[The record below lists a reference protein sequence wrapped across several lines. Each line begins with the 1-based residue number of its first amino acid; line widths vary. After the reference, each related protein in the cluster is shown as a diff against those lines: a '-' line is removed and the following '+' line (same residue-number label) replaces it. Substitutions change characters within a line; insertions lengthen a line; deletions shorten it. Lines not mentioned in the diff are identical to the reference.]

1 MEIFSNLC
9 GLLKISELYFH
20 VMRFHETS
28 FVNFLYPPSINRFK
42 ISYEIASSKIKNTPL
57 EKISTPMYHSFRAI
71 CYCELVPNDLNFLKF
86 HHIEVI
92 GSQLNLLIQLWSD
105 AWLQSSCRVM
115 AVGWANKKLGSSNCR
130 QIQLRPSC
138 YRKKA
143 FV

>member
-28 FVNFLYPPSINRFK
+28 FVNFLYPPINRFK
-42 ISYEIASSKIKNTPL
+42 ILSYEVASSKIKNTPL
-57 EKISTPMYHSFRAI
+57 EKISIPMYHSFRAI

-92 GSQLNLLIQLWSD
+92 GSQLKFIYSEKATKILRNFPLTFGYSTYGQ
-105 AWLQSSCRVM
+105 
-115 AVGWANKKLGSSNCR
+115 KLGEDFAKFCGL
-130 QIQLRPSC
+130 LRI
-138 YRKKA
+138 YEL
-143 FV
+143 